1 MPLTNYSRLHINYV
15 LVSYGAK
22 NSGVFKKIKD
32 QFNTWQTLG
41 VTANLFVITDAESL
55 ELWKSIDPGANIL
68 VDDGIKSK
76 VFNRVKIV
84 KLADLSGPNVIYLRD
99 SFPLYIPKTVS
110 PVCLEVQSL
119 YAKELLLRSKFR
131 YWIFKIASKFV
142 YRNIKAAVYV
152 TAELMRLNEAKC
164 KTSVKAIVIGNGID
178 LERIVPLSL
187 VKESKPAMFFVG
199 HPNQKWHGAEDLVD
213 FARANSD
220 LDLHVVGLDG
230 YQNLPNV
237 HSYGLLTID
246 KYRYIAEKC
255 TVGIGSLKLEVTGMT
270 EASPLKTREYLAMG
284 LPVITRYIDPD
295 FFQSTNFIL
304 RLPQDGE
311 PLEAFSTEI
320 RNFIEFWAGRRVP
333 RDEISHLDVREK
345 EKIRLE
351 FLSDL
356 KMKCNL

>member
-1 MPLTNYSRLHINYV
+1 

-32 QFNTWQTLG
+32 QFNTWQDLG
-41 VTANLFVITDAESL
+41 VTANLFVLTDNKSVK
-55 ELWKSIDPGANIL
+55 LWKSIDPNAVVL
-68 VDDGIKSK
+68 VDNGIITKI
-76 VFNRVKIV
+76 VNRIKIV

-119 YAKELLLRSKFR
+119 YGKELLLRSKFR
-131 YWIFKIASKFV
+131 YLIFKIASKLI
-142 YRNIKAAVYV
+142 YRNVKAAVYV
-152 TAELMRLNEAKC
+152 TAELMRFNEANC
-164 KTSVKAIVIGNGID
+164 KPNIEKIVIGNGID
-178 LERIVPLSL
+178 LERIDPLPE
-187 VKESKPAMFFVG
+187 VKKSKLAMFFVG
-199 HPNQKWHGAEDLVD
+199 HPNQKWHGVEDLVD

-220 LDLHVVGLDG
+220 LDLHIVGLDNH
-230 YQNLPNV
+230 QNLPNV
-237 HSYGLLTID
+237 YSYGLLNID
-246 KYRYIAEKC
+246 EYRAIAEKC
-255 TVGIGSLKLEVTGMT
+255 AVGIGSLKLEVNGMT

-284 LPVITRYIDPD
+284 LPIITRYLDPD
-295 FFQSTNFIL
+295 FLQSPNFIL

-311 PLEAFSTEI
+311 PLEAFSTKI
-320 RNFIEFWAGRRVP
+320 RNFIEFWAGRRVL

-356 KMKCNL
+356 TMKGNL